1 MKGIWRILINK
12 YVLTL
17 VAFAIWMVFLDSNS
31 YLIQRELDTEIEEL
45 DAGIAFYEQDISWQV
60 RRLKEV
66 ENNPEVLERF
76 ARETYWMHRPGEE
89 VVLVAPAKKT
99 D

>member
-45 DAGIAFYEQDISWQV
+45 DAGIQFSEQEISWQV

-66 ENNPEVLERF
+66 ENNPELLERF
-76 ARETYWMHRPGEE
+76 ARETYWMHRPCEE

>member
-45 DAGIAFYEQDISWQV
+45 DAGIAFYEQEISWQV

-66 ENNPEVLERF
+66 ENNPELLERF

-89 VVLVAPAKKT
+89 VVLVAPAKKP